1 MAIPPQVAWTIA
13 APPAPRKTYCEATLS
28 APLSPCASK
37 EALNEMLMDLVR
49 KKQEKY
55 NLLEKEHA
63 QELLAAKDLAKQQ
76 LESEKKKG
84 IKLLAAAA
92 TVSEDAATTKLALAD
107 VTAKASK
114 DAAASKQALADV
126 TAKASKDAAASKQA
140 LADLAAK
147 ATEEAAVSRQ
157 ALTDVTAK
165 ATEANNRA
173 EVLSSGIA
181 DASEAFTCPIKGE
194 LFVDP
199 VMASDGFTY
208 ERDAIWKW
216 FQKHSTSPMT
226 NEPLTCLRLV
236 TNHNLKQMMSPLRKV
251 RSRRSRSESPPRSP
265 AMVVIS

>member
-1 MAIPPQVAWTIA
+1 MAIPPQVAWTPGGIA

-92 TVSEDAATTKLALAD
+92 TVSEDAA
-107 VTAKASK
+107 
-114 DAAASKQALADV
+114 
-126 TAKASKDAAASKQA
+126 ASKQA

-147 ATEEAAVSRQ
+147 ASEEAAVSRQ

>member
-63 QELLAAKDLAKQQ
+63 QELLAAKDLKQQ

-92 TVSEDAATTKLALAD
+92 TVSEDAATTKL
-107 VTAKASK
+107 
-114 DAAASKQALADV
+114 ALADV